1 MGKMFMGNF
10 GKDNIKEVVE
20 HLEVENILPDTMG
33 SYKPAKMLWG
43 NFGTFAFD
51 VYEGFQNMIATLAV
65 EGDIAHAYTS
75 VDYAILISC
84 SGECRVN

>member
-1 MGKMFMGNF
+1 MNIWKWRTYCQTPWEVISQQRCF
-10 GKDNIKEVVE
+10 G
-20 HLEVENILPDTMG
+20 
-33 SYKPAKMLWG
+33 G

-65 EGDIAHAYTS
+65 AGDIAHAYTS